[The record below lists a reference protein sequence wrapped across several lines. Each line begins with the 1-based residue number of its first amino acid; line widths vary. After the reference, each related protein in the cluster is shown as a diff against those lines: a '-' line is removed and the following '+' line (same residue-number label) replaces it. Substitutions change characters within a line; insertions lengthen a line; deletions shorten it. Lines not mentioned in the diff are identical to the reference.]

1 MENDINLY
9 VNLTQKKKQQRIA
22 EETREKEIKNRAWL
36 IASLLSWGILAIY
49 VLHLYFRWVLKI

>member
-22 EETREKEIKNRAWL
+22 EKAREKEMRNRLWL
-36 IASLLSWGILAIY
+36 IAAVLSWGTLAIY
-49 VLHLYFRWVLKI
+49 ALHLYCTWV